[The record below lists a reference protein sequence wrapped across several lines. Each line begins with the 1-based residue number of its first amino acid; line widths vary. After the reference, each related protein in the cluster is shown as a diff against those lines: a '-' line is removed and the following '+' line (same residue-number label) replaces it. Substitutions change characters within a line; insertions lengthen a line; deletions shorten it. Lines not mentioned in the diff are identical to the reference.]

1 MKTRDDIAIQERP
14 ALVAASTTSS
24 RSALGTIL
32 FHVHDDAGLDLRLE
46 AALSLARAASAH
58 LECLHV
64 TPIQAY
70 TVTDTFGG
78 VFTSGAILQTLEAE
92 AAKLRARLE
101 RKLAAEDVSW
111 SYREITGELT
121 GQLVAHAALADLLV
135 AARGAQGFEFA
146 GSSIGFLGDLLS
158 DSRTPIL
165 VLSDSLQNFDPEGP
179 ALVAWNGSYEAAN
192 AVRASVGMLNSR
204 LRAYAARRS
213 IPYADYWSAL
223 ATPDGGMKPQY
234 SEDGVHLNAA
244 GYEAIRPIAQAAIA
258 RAMGSSPSHAG
269 PAAIPND
276 SPRTFASITTPPSSP
291 AAGSKCPTI
300 FASAWESRRTC
311 SKKDW

>member
-78 VFTSGAILQTLEAE
+78 VFTSGAILQTLEEE

-165 VLSDSLQNFDPEGP
+165 VLSDSPQDFDPEGP

-192 AVRASVGMLNSR
+192 AVRASVGMLQLSSDVHVIQFEDEKPGYFPSTRPLEYLSR
-204 LRAYAARRS
+204 HGIHAELRAGPRGSGSIAEKLVGYAVENGVS
-213 IPYADYWSAL
+213 YSVM
-223 ATPDGGMKPQY
+223 GGY
-234 SEDGVHLNAA
+234 SHSRAGEFVFGGV
-244 GYEAIRPIAQAAIA
+244 
-258 RAMGSSPSHAG
+258 
-269 PAAIPND
+269 
-276 SPRTFASITTPPSSP
+276 PRELLRQ
-291 AAGSKCPTI
+291 CPVPLVMT
-300 FASAWESRRTC
+300 R
-311 SKKDW
+311 

>member
-78 VFTSGAILQTLEAE
+78 VFTSGAILQTLEEE

-165 VLSDSLQNFDPEGP
+165 VLSDSPQDFDPEGP

-192 AVRASVGMLNSR
+192 AVRASVGMLQLSSDVHVIQFEDEKSGYFPSTRPLEYLSR
-204 LRAYAARRS
+204 HGIHAELRAGPRGNGGIAEKLVGYAVENGVS
-213 IPYADYWSAL
+213 YIVM
-223 ATPDGGMKPQY
+223 GGY
-234 SEDGVHLNAA
+234 SHSRAGEFVFGGVTRELL
-244 GYEAIRPIAQAAIA
+244 RQ
-258 RAMGSSPSHAG
+258 
-269 PAAIPND
+269 
-276 SPRTFASITTPPSSP
+276 
-291 AAGSKCPTI
+291 CPVPLVMT
-300 FASAWESRRTC
+300 R
-311 SKKDW
+311 